1 MATVYSSRTCLPK
14 LCCSFAAVGLFVTGI
29 IITGA
34 YPHTD
39 LINHNLNQ
47 TNADAGRTNLTATGN
62 FTLAAES
69 LAIIKANSDA
79 LYNHLDEVSDRIEEN
94 IKQLETRFSRSPR
107 AIKAMQALEA
117 AIAMFDRT
125 HQEPEYQISEY
136 ATGKGRWR
144 RAPSVQPIKI
154 MELLNYEAQ
163 KKHHENRLLGDTVA
177 QILKQNTNLSD
188 KLTEVYQAT
197 SGKLKKEITADPKYK
212 TRMARSPGPRATP
225 KAETTTE
232 WFVRKLATSPFPLQ
246 TIRTLEKGLNIL
258 THTIPKNKLAQEH
271 KKLYSREPFFKKK
284 E

>member
-14 LCCSFAAVGLFVTGI
+14 LCCSFAAVGLFITGI

-62 FTLAAES
+62 FTLAAKN

-79 LYNHLDEVSDRIEEN
+79 HYNHLDEVSDRIEEN
-94 IKQLETRFSRSPR
+94 IKQLETRFPRSPR

-117 AIAMFDRT
+117 EIAMFDRT
-125 HQEPEYQISEY
+125 QQEPEYQISEY
-136 ATGKGRWR
+136 ATGKGRWK
-144 RAPSVQPIKI
+144 RAPSAQPIEI

-163 KKHHENRLLGDTVA
+163 EKHHKNRLLGDTVA

-188 KLTEVYQAT
+188 KLTEVYQAA
-197 SGKLKKEITADPKYK
+197 SEQLKKDNTADPKYK
-212 TRMARSPGPRATP
+212 TRSPGPRATP

-258 THTIPKNKLAQEH
+258 TNTIQKNK
-271 KKLYSREPFFKKK
+271 
-284 E
+284 

>member
-14 LCCSFAAVGLFVTGI
+14 LCCSFAAVGLFITGI

-39 LINHNLNQ
+39 LISHNLNQ
-47 TNADAGRTNLTATGN
+47 TNADADKTNLTATGN

-69 LAIIKANSDA
+69 LAIVKANNDA
-79 LYNHLDEVSDRIEEN
+79 LYNQLDEVSDRIKEN

-136 ATGKGRWR
+136 ATGRGRWR
-144 RAPSVQPIKI
+144 RAPNVQPIEL

-163 KKHHENRLLGDTVA
+163 KKHHKNRLLGDTVA
-177 QILKQNTNLSD
+177 QILKQNTDLSD

-197 SGKLKKEITADPKYK
+197 SEKLKKDDTADPKYK
-212 TRMARSPGPRATP
+212 NRMARSPGPRATP
-225 KAETTTE
+225 KAETATE

-258 THTIPKNKLAQEH
+258 TNMIPKN
-271 KKLYSREPFFKKK
+271 
-284 E
+284 